1 MLSQQVL
8 QDVSH
13 PIGLVIDDVGEYLR
27 RHQDSKDCQESNA
40 RRRQPGDES
49 LPPAHHGFSEG
60 LNVPGEPVNVARKL
74 IASWEKRYEVSTA
87 AETWKL
93 KRIWSR
99 ELTGEQRAIFNLG

>member
-60 LNVPGEPVNVARKL
+60 LNVPGEPSPCVCY
-74 IASWEKRYEVSTA
+74 S
-87 AETWKL
+87 
-93 KRIWSR
+93 
-99 ELTGEQRAIFNLG
+99 G

>member
-1 MLSQQVL
+1 MPSYHQRTPFPDCLPGQFIWFWIFGKGTP
-8 QDVSH
+8 
-13 PIGLVIDDVGEYLR
+13 PIYLFP
-27 RHQDSKDCQESNA
+27 HFLIIA
-40 RRRQPGDES
+40 
-49 LPPAHHGFSEG
+49 
-60 LNVPGEPVNVARKL
+60 VNVARKL